1 MDLENM
7 NFLQIQ
13 EPVESLGWGT
23 DNCRY
28 GWCPRK
34 IPCDLQQ
41 PSEKGVAHE
50 PPLKS
55 VFGWKFGK
63 EMCLFWE
70 HTGTRLLEPI

>member
-1 MDLENM
+1 MDLQNM

-23 DNCRY
+23 DNCRN

-55 VFGWKFGK
+55 VFGTMYSAYKLNK
-63 EMCLFWE
+63 QCDNIQ
-70 HTGTRLLEPI
+70 T